1 MNDVHQWEEG
11 VMGEVE
17 KTDGSK
23 LHYLRR
29 RNGRGSTRSAA
40 RLAGSSAGRGAEAA
54 PGASGFWAR
63 SRSTP
68 GREARC
74 SARSGGARRPG
85 RAWREMVGQLGSV
98 LQGREDRE
106 AGQGAAG
113 AWRLSV
119 PGGARCREKRG
130 KESRRRPAGSGWER
144 RRLSKGAGA
153 PARVRDSGGCWA

>member
-1 MNDVHQWEEG
+1 V
-11 VMGEVE
+11 
-17 KTDGSK
+17 S
-23 LHYLRR
+23 L
-29 RNGRGSTRSAA
+29 RGSQ
-40 RLAGSSAGRGAEAA
+40 GGAGRGRSTAS
-54 PGASGFWAR
+54 GALGFWAR